1 MKAFTVLRGIA
12 APMFKDNIDTDQICP
27 KQHLTRLVRT
37 GFDRALFSDRRFDAE
52 GVERADFILNQE
64 PWRKAAI
71 LVAGENFGCGSSR
84 EHAVWALVEFGV
96 QCVIAPTFGDIFLQ
110 NSVNSGL
117 LAVSLPFA
125 DVQKLA
131 SDALDAPGMDW
142 TVDLPNQAIVTA
154 AGANLAFD
162 IDPSRK
168 ARLIDGLDE
177 IGLTLLHQ
185 SEIDAF
191 EARQRNAA
199 PWLWHSSHL
208 N

>member
-12 APMFKDNIDTDQICP
+12 APLFKDNIDTDQICP

-52 GVERADFILNQE
+52 GAERADFILNQE
-64 PWRKAAI
+64 PWRKAVI
-71 LVAGENFGCGSSR
+71 LLAGENFGCGSSR

-96 QCVIAPTFGDIFLQ
+96 QCVIAPSFGDIFLQ

-125 DVQKLA
+125 DVRKLA
-131 SDALDAPGMDW
+131 SDALGAPGMEW
-142 TVDLPNQAIVTA
+142 TVDLPNQTIVTA
-154 AGANLAFD
+154 TGATLAFD
-162 IDPSRK
+162 IDPSRR

-191 EARQRNAA
+191 EASQRNAA
-199 PWLWHSSHL
+199 PWLWHPSHL